1 MEALIKPIISEKT
14 VRLADELNQYT
25 FAVKPYAK
33 KIGIAKAVAT
43 KFSVT
48 VENVRV
54 VNVLGKKVAFGKKR
68 QTGRQTTT
76 KKAIVTLKEGDSIEV
91 FKLQ

>member
-1 MEALIKPIISEKT
+1 MEILIKPIISEKT
-14 VRLADELNQYT
+14 VKLADELNQYT
-25 FAVKPYAK
+25 FAVDSRAG
-33 KIGIAKAVAT
+33 KIDVAKAVAA

-54 VNVLGKKVAFGKKR
+54 VNTLGKKVTFGKKR
-68 QTGRQTTT
+68 QTGRQSVT
-76 KKAIVTLKEGDSIEV
+76 KKAIVTLKEGDSIEI